1 MERRSSTARAVALI
15 GPPGAGKTTL
25 LEALLFASGAVP
37 RQGETAAG
45 TSVGDASAEARQ
57 RGVSVEL
64 NLAGLE
70 FLGDRFSIVDC
81 PGASDFASAAEPV
94 LSAVDLAIVVVDPDP
109 GKALLAQ
116 PILTNLEALGVPH
129 AIFVNRIDQAHG
141 PLDPLIRALE
151 EICSTPVV
159 VRQLPLLE
167 GEKVTGFIDLALE
180 RAYVY
185 RRGKEPQRIDLP
197 EASAPVEAD
206 ARFHMLEQLAD
217 YDDALL
223 EQLLNDETPSLDRVC
238 NDLCTEVRQGLIT
251 PVFLGSALNGFGVER
266 LLKALRHE
274 APDAAAAAARLGLDG
289 PSAYVF
295 GISYAGQAG
304 KLAYARAFGAP
315 LKEGAE
321 LTLPDGARS
330 RAGGLMSLLGG
341 VQKKTAA
348 CEEGEI
354 VALAKVDAAAAGM
367 VLSADGKPRE
377 GPVLERHAPL
387 FAMAIAPKDRKDDVR
402 LSTALNKLVEEDWGL
417 TVRRDSQQTLIEGRG
432 EAHLNL
438 TLDRLRRR
446 FGLEV
451 VHATPKVPYR
461 ETIRRTA
468 TQRGRHK
475 KQTGGHGQFADVL
488 IAVKPAE
495 RGIGF
500 TFAQTITGGAVPKQ
514 WIPSVEQGVREAM
527 ERGPL
532 GFPVVDV
539 EVVLTDGGFH
549 AVDSS
554 EMAFRIAGRLAMSEA
569 LAHCEPIL
577 LEPVDQMTIEA
588 PSAAT
593 PRITAAISGRRG
605 QNLGFAPMIER
616 KGWDRIEA
624 YMPEAQC
631 QDFIVEL
638 RGLTQGLGDFTCAF
652 HHMDE
657 LAGRIADQ
665 VVKSQAPEHRV

>member
-25 LEALLFASGAVP
+25 LEALLFASGAIP

-45 TSVGDASAEARQ
+45 TSVGDASPEARQ

-70 FLGDRFSIVDC
+70 YLGDRFTLVDC
-81 PGASDFASAAEPV
+81 PGASDFSSAAEPV
-94 LSAVDLAIVVVDPDP
+94 LPAVDLAVVVVDPTPD
-109 GKALLAQ
+109 KAVLAQ
-116 PILTNLEALGVPH
+116 PILANLEALGVPH

-141 PLDPLIRALE
+141 PLDPLVRALQAV
-151 EICSTPVV
+151 CSTPVV
-159 VRQLPLLE
+159 VRQLPMFE

-185 RRGKEPQRIDLP
+185 RRGQPSERIDLP
-197 EASAPVEAD
+197 EADAPVEAD

-217 YDDALL
+217 FDDGLM
-223 EQLLNDETPSLDRVC
+223 EQLLNDETPAP
-238 NDLCTEVRQGLIT
+238 DLVFGDLSAELRQGLIT
-251 PVFLGSALNGFGVER
+251 PVFLGSSLNGFGVRR

-274 APDAAAAAARLGLDG
+274 TPGAEAAAARLGIDG

-295 GISYAGQAG
+295 GVSYAGQSG
-304 KLAYARAFGAP
+304 KLAYARAFRGG
-315 LKEGAE
+315 LREGAE
-321 LTLPDGARS
+321 LTLPDGGRS
-330 RAGGLMSLLGG
+330 RAGGLMALAGG
-341 VQKKTAA
+341 APKKAAA

-354 VALAKVDAAAAGM
+354 VALAKVDAAAPGM
-367 VLSADGKPRE
+367 VLSADGKARE
-377 GPVLERHAPL
+377 GPPLERHAPL

-417 TVRRDSQQTLIEGRG
+417 SVRRDAQQTLIEGRG

-446 FGLEV
+446 FGLEAV
-451 VHATPKVPYR
+451 AAAPKVPYR
-461 ETIRRTA
+461 ETIRRPA

-495 RGIGF
+495 RGLGF
-500 TFAQTITGGAVPKQ
+500 SFAQTITGGAVPKQ
-514 WIPSVEQGVREAM
+514 WIPSVEQGVRDAM

-539 EVVLTDGGFH
+539 EVVLTDGAFH
-549 AVDSS
+549 SVDSS
-554 EMAFRIAGRLAMSEA
+554 EMAFRTAGRIAMSEA
-569 LAHCEPIL
+569 LSHCEPIL
-577 LEPVDQMTIEA
+577 LEPIDQMTIEA

-593 PRITAAISGRRG
+593 PRITAAISSRRG
-605 QNLGFAPMIER
+605 QNLGFAPMAER
-616 KGWDRIEA
+616 KGWDRIDA

-638 RGLTQGLGDFTCAF
+638 RGLTQGLGDFTCSF
-652 HHMDE
+652 HHMEE

-665 VVKSQAPEHRV
+665 VVKSNHAEH

>member
-15 GPPGAGKTTL
+15 GPPGAGKTSL

-45 TSVGDASAEARQ
+45 TSVGDASPEARQ

-64 NLAGLE
+64 NLAGLDY
-70 FLGDRFSIVDC
+70 LGDRFSIVDC
-81 PGASDFASAAEPV
+81 PGASDFSSAAEPV
-94 LSAVDLAIVVVDPDP
+94 LSAVDMAIVVVDPDP
-109 GKALLAQ
+109 AKAVLAQ
-116 PILTNLEALGVPH
+116 PILRNLEVLGVPH

-141 PLDPLIRALE
+141 PLDPLFRALE
-151 EICSTPVV
+151 EVATTPVV
-159 VRQLPLLE
+159 VRQLPMFE
-167 GEKVTGFIDLALE
+167 GEKATGFIDLALE

-185 RRGKEPQRIDLP
+185 RRGQEPQRIDLP
-197 EASAPVEAD
+197 EASAPAEAD

-217 YDDALL
+217 FDDALL
-223 EQLLNDETPSLDRVC
+223 EQLLNDETPSPDRVFG
-238 NDLCTEVRQGLIT
+238 DLSAEVRQGLIT

-274 APDAAAAAARLGLDG
+274 APGAEAAAARIGLEA

-295 GISYAGQAG
+295 GVSYAGQSG
-304 KLAYARAFGAP
+304 KLAFARAFGAP

-321 LTLPDGARS
+321 LTLPDGGRS
-330 RAGGLMSLLGG
+330 RAGGLMSLIGG
-341 VQKKTAA
+341 SPKKTAA

-354 VALAKVDAAAAGM
+354 VALAKVDAASAGM
-367 VLSADGKPRE
+367 VLSADGKPHE
-377 GPVLERHAPL
+377 GPLLERHPPL

-417 TVRRDSQQTLIEGRG
+417 SVRRDAQQTLIEGRG
-432 EAHLNL
+432 ESHLNL

-451 VHATPKVPYR
+451 VHSTPKVPYR
-461 ETIRRTA
+461 ETIRRTV

-488 IAVKPAE
+488 IAIKPAE

-514 WIPSVEQGVREAM
+514 WIPSVEQGVRDAM

-577 LEPVDQMTIEA
+577 LEPIDQMTIEA
-588 PSAAT
+588 PSGAT

-605 QNLGFAPMIER
+605 QNLGFAPMTGR

-638 RGLTQGLGDFTCAF
+638 RGLTQGLGDFICSF
-652 HHMDE
+652 HHMEE
-657 LAGRIADQ
+657 LSGRVADQ
-665 VVKSQAPEHRV
+665 VVKSNHPEH

>member
-45 TSVGDASAEARQ
+45 TSVGDASPEARQ

-64 NLAGLE
+64 NLAGLDY
-70 FLGDRFSIVDC
+70 LGDRFTIVDC
-81 PGASDFASAAEPV
+81 PGASDFSSAAEPA
-94 LSAVDLAIVVVDPDP
+94 LPAVDLAVVVLDPAPD
-109 GKALLAQ
+109 KAVLAQ

-129 AIFVNRIDQAHG
+129 VIFVNRIDQAHG
-141 PLDPLIRALE
+141 PLDELIQALAQV
-151 EICSTPVV
+151 CSTPVV
-159 VRQLPLLE
+159 VRQMPMFE

-180 RAYVY
+180 RAFVY
-185 RRGKEPQRIDLP
+185 RRGQEPQRIDLP
-197 EASAPVEAD
+197 EADAPQEAD

-223 EQLLNDETPSLDRVC
+223 EQLLNDETPPLDRVFA
-238 NDLCTEVRQGLIT
+238 DLSTEVRQGLIT
-251 PVFLGSALNGFGVER
+251 PVFLGSALNGYGVER
-266 LLKALRHE
+266 LLKCLRHE
-274 APDAAAAAARLGLDG
+274 APGSEAAAARLGIDG
-289 PSAYVF
+289 PAAYVF
-295 GISYAGQAG
+295 GVSYAGQAG

-315 LKEGAE
+315 LKEGAD
-321 LTLPDGARS
+321 LTLPDGDHS
-330 RAGGLMSLLGG
+330 RAGGIMSLVGG
-341 VQKKTAA
+341 SPKKTPT

-354 VALAKVDAAAAGM
+354 IALAKVDAATAGM

-377 GPVLERHAPL
+377 GLAIERHAPL

-402 LSTALNKLVEEDWGL
+402 LSTALSKLVEEDWGL
-417 TVRRDSQQTLIEGRG
+417 SVRRDSQQTLIEGRG
-432 EAHLNL
+432 ESHLNL
-438 TLDRLRRR
+438 ALDRLRRR
-446 FGLEV
+446 FGLDVE
-451 VHATPKVPYR
+451 HAAPKVPYR

-495 RGIGF
+495 RGLGF

-514 WIPSVEQGVREAM
+514 WIPSVEQGVRDAL

-539 EVVLTDGGFH
+539 EVVLTDGAFH

-554 EMAFRIAGRLAMSEA
+554 EMAFRTAGRIAMAEA
-569 LAHCEPIL
+569 LSHCEPIL
-577 LEPVDQMTIEA
+577 LEPVDHMAIEA
-588 PSAAT
+588 PSGST

-605 QNLGFAPMIER
+605 QNLGFQPMVSR

-638 RGLTQGLGDFTCAF
+638 RGLTQGLGDFTCHF
-652 HHMDE
+652 HHMEE
-657 LAGRIADQ
+657 LSGRVADQ
-665 VVKSQAPEHRV
+665 VVKAGHSEH

>member
-15 GPPGAGKTTL
+15 GPPGAGKTSL
-25 LEALLFASGAVP
+25 LEALLFASGAIP
-37 RQGETAAG
+37 RQGETASG
-45 TSVGDASAEARQ
+45 TSVGDASPEARQ

-64 NLAGLE
+64 NVAGLE
-70 FLGDRFSIVDC
+70 FLGDRFTIVDC
-81 PGASDFASAAEPV
+81 PGASDFACAAEPV
-94 LSAVDLAIVVVDPDP
+94 LPAVDLAVVVLDPDP
-109 GKALLAQ
+109 AKAVLAQ

-141 PLDPLIRALE
+141 PLDPLVRALQE
-151 EICSTPVV
+151 VCSTPVV
-159 VRQLPLLE
+159 VRQLPMFE

-185 RRGKEPQRIDLP
+185 RRGQPSERIDLP
-197 EASAPVEAD
+197 EASAPAEAD

-217 YDDALL
+217 FDDDLM
-223 EQLLNDETPSLDRVC
+223 EQLLNDETPPPDRVFG
-238 NDLCTEVRQGLIT
+238 DLSGELGQGLIT
-251 PVFLGSALNGFGVER
+251 PVFLGSALNGFGVRR

-274 APDAAAAAARLGLDG
+274 TPGAEAAAARLGVDG

-295 GISYAGQAG
+295 AVSYAGQSG

-321 LTLPDGARS
+321 LTLPDGGRS
-330 RAGGLMSLLGG
+330 RAGGLMGLAGG
-341 VQKKTAA
+341 AQKKVAS

-354 VALAKVDAAAAGM
+354 VALAKVEAAAPGM
-367 VLSADGKPRE
+367 VLSADGKARE
-377 GPVLERHAPL
+377 GPPLERHAPL

-417 TVRRDSQQTLIEGRG
+417 QVRRDAQQTLIEGRG

-438 TLDRLRRR
+438 ALDRLRRR
-446 FGLEV
+446 FGLDV
-451 VHATPKVPYR
+451 VHSTPKVPYR
-461 ETIRRTA
+461 ETIRRHA

-495 RGIGF
+495 RGLGF
-500 TFAQTITGGAVPKQ
+500 VFAQTITGGAVPKQ
-514 WIPSVEQGVREAM
+514 WIPSVEQGVRDAL

-539 EVVLTDGGFH
+539 EVVLTDGAFH

-554 EMAFRIAGRLAMSEA
+554 EMAFRTAGRIAMSEA
-569 LAHCEPIL
+569 LSHCEPIL
-577 LEPVDQMTIEA
+577 LEPVDHMAIEA
-588 PSAAT
+588 PSHAT

-605 QNLGFAPMIER
+605 QNLGFEPMTER
-616 KGWDRIEA
+616 RGWDRIEA

-638 RGLTQGLGDFTCAF
+638 RGLTQGLGDFTCEF
-652 HHMDE
+652 HHMEE
-657 LAGRIADQ
+657 LSGRVADQ
-665 VVKSQAPEHRV
+665 VVKSHAPEARA